1 MPIRIASV
9 PFYWSFEQRRQMKWV
24 KTTNLVLV
32 MGGSA
37 VTAAAILVSS
47 SRASALLSLS
57 GFPSEIL
64 RLDLD
69 LESGSDAWWGGRT
82 TWGGGRR
89 ATGGPAPSPAAQFR
103 PTGASDCQPA
113 ENLGSVDGQTPVAG
127 GGKVAASLA
136 MLLLLRLHH
145 AFSSHQSATAASNQ
159 KDTTVSTPF

>member
-47 SRASALLSLS
+47 SKASALPSLS
-57 GFPSEIL
+57 GFPSQIL

-69 LESGSDAWWGGRT
+69 LESGSESVGGPDHLGRGSACNWRAGTQPRSSVSADWGLRLSAGRKSGVRGRPNPC
-82 TWGGGRR
+82 GGGRESCCLSSH
-89 ATGGPAPSPAAQFR
+89 AAAAAAAAAPAPRFQLP
-103 PTGASDCQPA
+103 P
-113 ENLGSVDGQTPVAG
+113 
-127 GGKVAASLA
+127 
-136 MLLLLRLHH
+136 M
-145 AFSSHQSATAASNQ
+145 
-159 KDTTVSTPF
+159 

>member
-1 MPIRIASV
+1 
-9 PFYWSFEQRRQMKWV
+9 MKWV

-47 SRASALLSLS
+47 SRASALPRLS
-57 GFPSEIL
+57 GFPSQIL

-69 LESGSDAWWGGRT
+69 LESGSESDAWWGGRT

-136 MLLLLRLHH
+136 MLLLLLLLRLHH

-159 KDTTVSTPF
+159 KDKKTPLYQLPFRKY